1 MDDEFSETKAL
12 ESVFAKLSSKGRSK
26 SSIAKAVGELNI
38 ELVLTA
44 HPTEIARRTLIHKY
58 QEIDS
63 CLDQLELAGR
73 TDHELDVI
81 KTRLRELIT
90 QIWHSQDFRQQRPTP
105 IDEAKWGFT
114 VIDNSLWNAVP
125 QFMRRLN
132 TALLAS
138 TGVQLPL
145 DARLVSFSSWMG
157 GDRDGNPNVTAAVTH
172 EALLLSR
179 WRAADLYLRDLNHLI
194 EELSM
199 PRCSEELRSLA
210 GEAHEPYRSVL
221 KTLRTK
227 LENTLLYLE
236 QALNGVP
243 LENLDIISDAQ
254 QLWEPLWTCYESLIS
269 CGMHS
274 IANAALLDTLR
285 RVSAFGVHLVRLD
298 IRQVSTVHAQ
308 LFSELTNFYQ
318 LGDYAQWSE
327 SDRQA
332 FLYKELQSK
341 RPLFSDDWQP
351 SPQSQELLQQKCAH
365 GAHLPVVPLFETLDD
380 LTNAAEII
388 RTLLTN
394 KWYRNAIDNRLMV
407 MIGYSDSAK
416 DAGVMAAA

>member
-1 MDDEFSETKAL
+1 MLPNARINFAAL
-12 ESVFAKLSSKGRSK
+12 AQS
-26 SSIAKAVGELNI
+26 
-38 ELVLTA
+38 
-44 HPTEIARRTLIHKY
+44 
-58 QEIDS
+58 
-63 CLDQLELAGR
+63 
-73 TDHELDVI
+73 
-81 KTRLRELIT
+81 
-90 QIWHSQDFRQQRPTP
+90 
-105 IDEAKWGFT
+105 
-114 VIDNSLWNAVP
+114 
-125 QFMRRLN
+125 
-132 TALLAS
+132 S

-157 GDRDGNPNVTAAVTH
+157 GDRDGDPNVTAAVTH

-210 GEAHEPYRSVL
+210 GEA
-221 KTLRTK
+221 
-227 LENTLLYLE
+227 
-236 QALNGVP
+236 
-243 LENLDIISDAQ
+243 Q
-254 QLWEPLWTCYESLIS
+254 QLWGPLWTCYESLIS

-274 IANAALLDTLR
+274 IANAALLNTLR
-285 RVSAFGVHLVRLD
+285 RVSVFSVHLVRLD
-298 IRQVSTVHAQ
+298 IRQVSTVRTQ

-341 RPLFSDDWQP
+341 RPLFPDDWQP

-365 GAHLPVVPLFETLDD
+365 GDHLPVVPLFEMLGD